1 MSDQP
6 VQKYSFREF
15 LSKAENRP
23 GPDDRQYVKS
33 YEVSREAE
41 GMNVGGP
48 SVERPSAGGAS
59 VETASSVASSSE
71 GESFDQIARERMM
84 YEGSDR
90 DEVAGSLLSQ
100 GMQKERGRQEG
111 ESFRAEV
118 KQDAPQMRA
127 EEKEAPLSMK
137 TGAANAGQKSYTKKP
152 LTGRTPAEKTGAQQR
167 PRLIGICN
175 QKGGVGKT
183 TTAVNLATALA
194 AIGKNVAIIDMDP
207 QGNASTG
214 LGIRR
219 SAIRTSV
226 YDVLF
231 EGADMVEA
239 AVTTRVPNLSVIPSS
254 IHLSGAEIELVT
266 ADNREFRLKKALHRP
281 LPYDYVIVDCP
292 PSLNLLTLNALVA
305 VDSILV
311 PLQCEFY
318 ALEGLSHLVKTI
330 ERVQKSFNP
339 GLDIHGIILT
349 MYDQRNRL
357 SAQVEDDVRS
367 HFGDKVYKTVIP
379 RNVRLSEAPS
389 FGLPAIVYDMKCSGA
404 QAYIKLAKEVIVR
417 ERSIA
422 AANEGGGSAQ
432 VA

>member
-1 MSDQP
+1 M
-6 VQKYSFREF
+6 
-15 LSKAENRP
+15 
-23 GPDDRQYVKS
+23 
-33 YEVSREAE
+33 
-41 GMNVGGP
+41 
-48 SVERPSAGGAS
+48 
-59 VETASSVASSSE
+59 
-71 GESFDQIARERMM
+71 
-84 YEGSDR
+84 
-90 DEVAGSLLSQ
+90 
-100 GMQKERGRQEG
+100 
-111 ESFRAEV
+111 
-118 KQDAPQMRA
+118 
-127 EEKEAPLSMK
+127 
-137 TGAANAGQKSYTKKP
+137 
-152 LTGRTPAEKTGAQQR
+152 QR

-194 AIGKNVAIIDMDP
+194 AVGKNVAIIDMDP

-219 SAIRTSV
+219 SAIRISI

-239 AVTTRVPNLSVIPSS
+239 AVATRVPNLSVIPSS

-266 ADNREFRLKKALHRP
+266 ADKREYRLKKALHRP

-404 QAYIKLAKEVIVR
+404 QAYIRLAKEVIMR

-422 AANEGGGSAQ
+422 KAANESGNNNTQ